1 MIGAFPKDFVIVEY
15 MLNALYFN
23 AHFLGQRKLFEL
35 GYVSGAFVD
44 AGHQI
49 FGSIKDLRPFVLGAN
64 IGHLGEGCLGG
75 LHFDGRLER
84 I

>member
-1 MIGAFPKDFVIVEY
+1 
-15 MLNALYFN
+15 
-23 AHFLGQRKLFEL
+23 
-35 GYVSGAFVD
+35 
-44 AGHQI
+44 
-49 FGSIKDLRPFVLGAN
+49 VLGAN